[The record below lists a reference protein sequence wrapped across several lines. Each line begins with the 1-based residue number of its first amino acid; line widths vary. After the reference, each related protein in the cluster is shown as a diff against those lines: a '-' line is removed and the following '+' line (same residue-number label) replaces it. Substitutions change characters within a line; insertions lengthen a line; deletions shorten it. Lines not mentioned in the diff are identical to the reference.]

1 MGFFEKII
9 TYIFLFVVFFPFF
22 FALSLL
28 LGYFIF
34 DSWYL
39 IESAMFSALLTSVL
53 LLGSQIE
60 GI

>member
-28 LGYFIF
+28 LGYFAF
-34 DSWYL
+34 NDWYL
-39 IESAMFSALLTSVL
+39 IECAMFSAILTSVL
-53 LLGSQIE
+53 VLGRQIE
-60 GI
+60 